1 MQYTTGKNYGSE
13 KMGMRMG
20 GKRTSRPWY
29 LLLQNRRR
37 CDGEHA
43 FRDEPSRLR
52 GSAVLT
58 DPRARALIACV
69 GRSHSV
75 KILSSVMDSPVA

>member
-1 MQYTTGKNYGSE
+1 MQYTTSKNYGSE
-13 KMGMRMG
+13 KNGNEDG
-20 GKRTSRPWY
+20 GKRTRRPWY
-29 LLLQNRRR
+29 LLLQNRRSR

-58 DPRARALIACV
+58 DPLAHVQLNLVV
-69 GRSHSV
+69 GHGFTCC
-75 KILSSVMDSPVA
+75 LSRHVRH